1 MGEIVTTEL
10 RSFLT
15 QYKDIVSIKLEESY
29 RLVTISNKGIIHLRN
44 IVHGVEIKGDTAYR
58 IKAGSFIY
66 SRLAAHT
73 GSFGLVPPE
82 LDGAIVTSEMP
93 VFEID
98 QDIILSDYLIYLLRQ
113 KKFLNILF
121 QLTKGMGRVRIK
133 EESLLNIKL
142 LIHKDIA
149 DQKRVIDSLDSK
161 FENIEDFD
169 NTHSEQI
176 EIINQARQVF
186 LQEAIEGK
194 LTAKWRRE
202 HPAFISGD
210 NHASKLLEKIK
221 SERDRLVKEGK
232 VRKEKPLTPIAD
244 NEKPFDIPE
253 GWVWCRLGEIAELI
267 TKGSS
272 PNWQGIRYV
281 EKGKGIRFITS
292 KNVDFYKVDLSKE
305 TFVEDT
311 FNKIEPR
318 SILQKGDILTNIV
331 GASIGR
337 TAIYELEEISNINQA
352 VCLIRIS
359 SAMVNKMFLL
369 NWMNSTWLIN
379 KMHEDEFA
387 PGRANLSMSN
397 VANFVIPLSP
407 FFEQQVIVKRIDKLM
422 AMIDELEKQVSE
434 RKEKFEMLMQS
445 VLREAFVNGD

>member
-1 MGEIVTTEL
+1 MHDIVITEL
-10 RSFLT
+10 HSFLS
-15 QYKDIVSIKLEESY
+15 QHKDIVSIKPEESY

-58 IKAGSFIY
+58 IRAGSFIY

-98 QDIILSDYLIYLLRQ
+98 QDIVLSDYLIYLLRQ

-133 EESLLNIKL
+133 EESLLNIRL
-142 LIHKDIA
+142 PIHKDIA
-149 DQKRVIDSLDSK
+149 DQRRMIDSLDSK
-161 FENIEDFD
+161 FQNIEDFD
-169 NTHSEQI
+169 NTNSGQF
-176 EIINQARQVF
+176 EIVNQTRQVL

-194 LTAKWRRE
+194 LTAKWRKE
-202 HPAFISGD
+202 HPELISGD
-210 NHASKLLEKIK
+210 NHASKLLEKVKTEKEMLI
-221 SERDRLVKEGK
+221 KEGK
-232 VRKEKPLTPIAD
+232 IKKEKPLAAIND
-244 NEKPFDIPE
+244 IEKPFELPD
-253 GWVWCRLGEIAELI
+253 GWVWCRLGEIADLI

-281 EKGKGIRFITS
+281 KKGKGIRFITS
-292 KNVDFYKVDLSKE
+292 KNVLLYKLDLSSE
-305 TFVEDT
+305 TFVEET
-311 FNKIEPR
+311 FNQIEPR

-337 TAIYELEEISNINQA
+337 TAIYELEEIANINQA

-359 SAMVNKMFLL
+359 SAMLNKMFLL

-379 KMHEDEFA
+379 RMHEDEFA

-397 VANFVIPLSP
+397 VSNFIIPIPP
-407 FFEQQVIVKRIDKLM
+407 FLEQQVIVQC
-422 AMIDELEKQVSE
+422 IDELIAMINKLEQHTSE
-434 RKEKFEMLMQS
+434 RKELSEILMQS
-445 VLREAFVNGD
+445 VLREAFAAN